1 MQTMTTAPVA
11 DDDGL
16 RAEDE
21 QDTTDQSDAEI
32 IRPVL
37 VMRRPIP
44 LATAKTH
51 LHRPPRT
58 TRSSGSASPYGTADS
73 TAREARREQR
83 RSGFAQRRGGSRG
96 AEGSRRGAEAA
107 KAS

>member
-44 LATAKTH
+44 LATAKDT
-51 LHRPPRT
+51 PTPT
-58 TRSSGSASPYGTADS
+58 TEDYEELWLRVALRYC
-73 TAREARREQR
+73 
-83 RSGFAQRRGGSRG
+83 
-96 AEGSRRGAEAA
+96 
-107 KAS
+107 